1 MEYTDRYKAFCKRM
15 SIYRKLMDYDQAKM
29 AVRVGMTTPEYSNRE
44 AGRSMVS
51 GIDLRKFSDSGA
63 DIDKMLVDVDEKPCR
78 YVISSE
84 IETFGEESK
93 KEYVRGVVSEHI
105 LYMCE
110 KKIADFS
117 DDTVKYIRLLKS
129 IDKDSTKDSML
140 KCIRD
145 VNGITDQQV
154 ISDNLGISR
163 FKYSKIENNKEL
175 PDAMVLIRLYDLY
188 GYVPSMYLNLYDV
201 RGRLL
206 DYIFDS
212 MSQKDQEI
220 IMNFINNLKERIINI
235 GPRLKQ
241 RRKEMRIKQTEMA
254 KELGVSQTYLS
265 NIEGG
270 RTNCSI
276 TLFVDICNYLN
287 VTPDYLML
295 GNMRGNR
302 ASIDIIDELKMCS
315 SEEIATVKK
324 IVDAFVLKKTEP
336 Y

>member
-1 MEYTDRYKAFCKRM
+1 
-15 SIYRKLMDYDQAKM
+15 M

-63 DIDKMLVDVDEKPCR
+63 DIDKMLVDVSDE
-78 YVISSE
+78 
-84 IETFGEESK
+84 
-93 KEYVRGVVSEHI
+93 
-105 LYMCE
+105 
-110 KKIADFS
+110 
-117 DDTVKYIRLLKS
+117 TVKYIRLLKS

-220 IMNFINNLKERIINI
+220 IMNFINNLKE
-235 GPRLKQ
+235 
-241 RRKEMRIKQTEMA
+241 
-254 KELGVSQTYLS
+254 
-265 NIEGG
+265 
-270 RTNCSI
+270 
-276 TLFVDICNYLN
+276 FV
-287 VTPDYLML
+287 
-295 GNMRGNR
+295 
-302 ASIDIIDELKMCS
+302 
-315 SEEIATVKK
+315 
-324 IVDAFVLKKTEP
+324 
-336 Y
+336 

>member
-44 AGRSMVS
+44 VGRSMVS
-51 GIDLRKFSDSGA
+51 GIDLRKFSDSGV

-78 YVISSE
+78 HVISSE

-93 KEYVRGVVSEHI
+93 KE
-105 LYMCE
+105 
-110 KKIADFS
+110 
-117 DDTVKYIRLLKS
+117 YIRLLKS

-212 MSQKDQEI
+212 MSEKDQKI
-220 IMNFINNLKERIINI
+220 IMNFINNLKE
-235 GPRLKQ
+235 
-241 RRKEMRIKQTEMA
+241 
-254 KELGVSQTYLS
+254 
-265 NIEGG
+265 
-270 RTNCSI
+270 
-276 TLFVDICNYLN
+276 FV
-287 VTPDYLML
+287 
-295 GNMRGNR
+295 
-302 ASIDIIDELKMCS
+302 
-315 SEEIATVKK
+315 
-324 IVDAFVLKKTEP
+324 
-336 Y
+336 